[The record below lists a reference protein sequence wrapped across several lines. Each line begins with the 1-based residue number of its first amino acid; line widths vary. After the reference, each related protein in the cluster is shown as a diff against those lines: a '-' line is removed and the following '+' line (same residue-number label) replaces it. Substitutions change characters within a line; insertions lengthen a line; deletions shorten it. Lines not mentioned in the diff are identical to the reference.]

1 MQKESNTYAPQELKS
16 TTSESTT
23 AAAHMLTLYDAS
35 IRKWT
40 ADITGQQYSTAKN
53 YMWVSSLILAAC
65 VAFFEKADMTKFFM
79 GTTVYGAQLFGFI
92 LLAFASGLA
101 IVSFYKAI
109 SVLHVVETVDY
120 ATNLGTPFIARDGA
134 ALTSDEIYMHYVGL
148 LSCADR
154 VLAETMDEKEA
165 AGLTLR
171 SIGTYTKLSIACGL
185 LSLLFYGGS
194 ML

>member
-1 MQKESNTYAPQELKS
+1 MPKESNTYEAHDPQINPEAIKAS
-16 TTSESTT
+16 S
-23 AAAHMLTLYDAS
+23 HMLTLYDNA

-65 VAFFEKADMTKFFM
+65 IAFFEKARMAELFQ
-79 GTTVYGAQLFGFI
+79 GTTVYGIRLLGLF
-92 LLAFASGLA
+92 LLACASGLA
-101 IVSFYKAI
+101 VISFYKAI

-120 ATNLGTPFIARDGA
+120 ASHLGTPFITQDGA
-134 ALTSDEIYMHYVGL
+134 SLTNDEIYRHYIGL

-154 VLAETMDEKEA
+154 ALTETMDKKEA
-165 AGLTLR
+165 AGLALR
-171 SIGTYTKLSIACGL
+171 GIGTCTNFAIACGL